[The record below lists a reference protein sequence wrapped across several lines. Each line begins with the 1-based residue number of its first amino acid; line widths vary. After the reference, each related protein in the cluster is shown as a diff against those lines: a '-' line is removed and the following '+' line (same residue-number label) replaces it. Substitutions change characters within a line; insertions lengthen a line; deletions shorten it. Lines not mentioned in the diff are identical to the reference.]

1 MNGSSHER
9 KNGTS
14 EEWEPQGSFSV
25 WRARLETFSGL
36 KPREID
42 FCRGFRRFHEMGGW
56 KSSQVLNY
64 VERAVGQPL
73 DIRLD
78 TTPKT
83 SAIRHSW
90 QPTTS
95 SCLPSAP
102 P

>member
-42 FCRGFRRFHEMGGW
+42 CCRGAGGPVKCVDRNPGIYLVFRRQYLAALLML
-56 KSSQVLNY
+56 VL
-64 VERAVGQPL
+64 RTPL
-73 DIRLD
+73 TL
-78 TTPKT
+78 
-83 SAIRHSW
+83 
-90 QPTTS
+90 
-95 SCLPSAP
+95 L
-102 P
+102 